1 MKRLGNL
8 WESLISFENLLHAA
22 RDSARRK
29 RFKPAIAA
37 FHFGLERELWTLH
50 RELAGDSYHPGPY
63 TEFYVHE
70 PKKRLISASPYRD
83 RVVHHAVT
91 RILSPI
97 FERSFIFDSYACR
110 AGKGTHAAVDR
121 AQEFAHRF
129 PYVLKADVR
138 KFFPSVDHEI
148 LIDRISRKIKDPH
161 VLDLIRLI
169 VEHSNPQELVNWVF
183 PGDDLFTS
191 SERRRGI
198 PIGNHTS
205 QFFANVYLDA
215 LDHFVK
221 ERLRMTGYVRYV
233 DDFLVFSHDKRELG
247 EARLR
252 IAEFLEML
260 RLKLHPDKSVIL
272 PVTAGIRF
280 LGYRVFP
287 THRLVVKENVRRF
300 RRRVRRMQKLYAAG
314 QIGLNDIK
322 RRLMSWLGH
331 ARQADTHIL
340 SHRLFARITFQ
351 RARVDKSRVARRVE
365 RQ

>member
-50 RELAGDSYHPGPY
+50 RELAGGSYQPGPY
-63 TEFYVHE
+63 TEFYIHE

-110 AGKGTHAAVDR
+110 VGKGTHAAVDR
-121 AQEFAHRF
+121 AQEYAHRF

-161 VLDLIRLI
+161 ILDLSGDRRHSLPRVSCVPYASACREGECTTVSAPCQENAKTVRGRANRL
-169 VEHSNPQELVNWVF
+169 
-183 PGDDLFTS
+183 
-191 SERRRGI
+191 ER
-198 PIGNHTS
+198 
-205 QFFANVYLDA
+205 Y
-215 LDHFVK
+215 
-221 ERLRMTGYVRYV
+221 
-233 DDFLVFSHDKRELG
+233 
-247 EARLR
+247 
-252 IAEFLEML
+252 
-260 RLKLHPDKSVIL
+260 
-272 PVTAGIRF
+272 
-280 LGYRVFP
+280 
-287 THRLVVKENVRRF
+287 
-300 RRRVRRMQKLYAAG
+300 
-314 QIGLNDIK
+314 
-322 RRLMSWLGH
+322 
-331 ARQADTHIL
+331 
-340 SHRLFARITFQ
+340 
-351 RARVDKSRVARRVE
+351 
-365 RQ
+365 